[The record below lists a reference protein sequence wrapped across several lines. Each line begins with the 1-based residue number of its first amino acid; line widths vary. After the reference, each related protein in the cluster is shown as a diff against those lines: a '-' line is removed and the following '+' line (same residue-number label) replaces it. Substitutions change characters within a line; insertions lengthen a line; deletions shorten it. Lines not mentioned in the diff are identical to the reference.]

1 MTSMAPSLYYRRG
14 LNPIQV
20 EQARQR
26 YGSNALTQGERSGFF
41 KQFLA
46 SFGDPIIKVL
56 LCALAINIVFLFR
69 DFDWFETVGIAVAI
83 FLATFVS
90 TLSEYGS
97 ESAFIKLQPVSYTH
111 LMVLYFIRGKKR

>member
-26 YGSNALTQGERSGFF
+26 HGSNALTQGERSGFF

-83 FLATFVS
+83 QPPARPPWRERICMSAWLVSSSNTRLSRVIALARS
-90 TLSEYGS
+90 
-97 ESAFIKLQPVSYTH
+97 
-111 LMVLYFIRGKKR
+111 